1 MAGFLTGLL
10 NVEYTFV
17 KLELDSGIQEKN
29 RFLPC
34 KKLRKK
40 RVLRICTVYY
50 VLQLM
55 KLIQDFIE
63 FQNPQVMFPLTLD
76 HKLLQHHHLWM
87 DQILKRTYLPPCAHD
102 EHWYVKNLQC
112 VLRVEIVI
120 WKMQRFSIAMQD

>member
-76 HKLLQHHHLWM
+76 HKLLQHHHL
-87 DQILKRTYLPPCAHD
+87 
-102 EHWYVKNLQC
+102 
-112 VLRVEIVI
+112 
-120 WKMQRFSIAMQD
+120 